1 LFIIFRAQNPRE
13 SMRDLTL
20 VLNDILNN
28 ESLKNGNQGHQSITH
43 EAGTLHNGL
52 PGEDD
57 QFGSLKRQ
65 FERLSPKKVESIDE
79 FEFELLEKLSDFH
92 SNLLEFK
99 VLDQQIDNIRDKL
112 KASKRELAVMLSDDE
127 ADSREKIKIK
137 YELLT
142 EEYERLGEIQSGKQ
156 HRKQKEIKLDLTQT
170 QIVILFNQLK
180 NLGMVGKNVSNTIL
194 AACISEISG
203 FSKEKIR
210 QALSNINPDSDS
222 VDSDA
227 FTENDFHRVKN
238 KVEAL
243 KKNIQEEIEDRF

>member
-1 LFIIFRAQNPRE
+1 
-13 SMRDLTL
+13 MRDLTL
-20 VLNDILNN
+20 ILNDILNN
-28 ESLKNGNQGHQSITH
+28 ESLKIGKHDHQSMINDI
-43 EAGTLHNGL
+43 GILQNGF
-52 PGEDD
+52 PGDD
-57 QFGSLKRQ
+57 NQLGRLKRQ
-65 FERLSPKKVESIDE
+65 LEKQSPKKFESIDD
-79 FEFELLEKLSDFH
+79 FEIELLEKLGDFH
-92 SNLLEFK
+92 NNLLEFK
-99 VLDQQIDNIRDKL
+99 VLDLQIDNIRDKL
-112 KASKRELAVMLSDDE
+112 KASKRELAIMLSDDE
-127 ADSREKIKIK
+127 AESREKIKIK

-170 QIVILFNQLK
+170 QIVILFNQMK

-210 QALSNINPDSDS
+210 QALSNVNPDSDS
-222 VDSDA
+222 IDSDT

-243 KKNIQEEIEDRF
+243 KTNIQEEIEDRF

>member
-1 LFIIFRAQNPRE
+1 LFIIFHAQNPRD

-57 QFGSLKRQ
+57 QFGSLKRP
-65 FERLSPKKVESIDE
+65 FERQSPKKVESIDE

-210 QALSNINPDSDS
+210 QALSNIHPDSDS
-222 VDSDA
+222 IDSDA